1 MKRFDIFL
9 SDGHRLT
16 TNDEGYRSIKTG
28 FASALAARLVA
39 LNTVRGERIAHA
51 VEINVDHVVTI
62 SPVDDDA

>member
-1 MKRFDIFL
+1 VKRYDIFL

-16 TNDEGYRSIKTG
+16 TNEEGYR
-28 FASALAARLVA
+28 ALRAGMAGTLGARLIG
-39 LNTVRGERIAHA
+39 LNTVRGERVTHT